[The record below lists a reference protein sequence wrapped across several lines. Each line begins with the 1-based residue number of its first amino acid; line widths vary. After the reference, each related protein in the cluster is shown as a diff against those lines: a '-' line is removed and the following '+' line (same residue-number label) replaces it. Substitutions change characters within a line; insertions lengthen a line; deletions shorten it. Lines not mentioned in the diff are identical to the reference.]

1 MYATAS
7 ISLALVTAINA
18 QINQT
23 PYRSDWASW
32 QARDYWATPEE
43 FARRGG
49 DCEDYAIAKYFALRE
64 AGAPADALRLV
75 YLYESKKPHMALFV
89 RVGHGWRQLDNRDNR
104 LLKPGKA
111 PAVYAFN
118 EERLW
123 LATTAS
129 PAQWRAVGTA
139 DRIGQWRR
147 LLKRRARAQESDLP
161 WTGSGSE
168 SLAP

>member
-1 MYATAS
+1 MYT
-7 ISLALVTAINA
+7 
-18 QINQT
+18 
-23 PYRSDWASW
+23 
-32 QARDYWATPEE
+32 ATPEE
-43 FARRGG
+43 FAQRGG

-75 YLYESKKPHMALFV
+75 YLYESKKPRMALFV
-89 RVGHGWRQLDNRDNR
+89 RIGQEWRQLDNRDNR

-118 EERLW
+118 EARLW

-129 PAQWRAVGTA
+129 DPAQWRAVGTA

-147 LLKRRARAQESDLP
+147 LLQRRAHPQNHNPL

-168 SLAP
+168 PPAP